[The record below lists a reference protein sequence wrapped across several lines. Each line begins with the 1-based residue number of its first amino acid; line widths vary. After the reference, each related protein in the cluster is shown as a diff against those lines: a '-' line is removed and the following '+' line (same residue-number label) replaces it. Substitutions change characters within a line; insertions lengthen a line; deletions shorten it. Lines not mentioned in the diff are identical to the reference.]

1 MFRGVADRLGE
12 ALAVAIVDAA
22 VLDITHH
29 VAAEFIEAVFFV
41 NNELDVN
48 TSGVGFETIA
58 TGFVLNIRMNVGII
72 PKKRRL
78 DALGTQT
85 VDTIN
90 AARSAAGVH

>member
-12 ALAVAIVDAA
+12 ALTVAIVDAA

-29 VAAEFIEAVFFV
+29 IAAEFIEAVFFV
-41 NNELDVN
+41 NNELYVD
-48 TSGVGFETIA
+48 TSSVGFEA
-58 TGFVLNIRMNVGII
+58 VAAGFVLNIRMNVGIV

-90 AARSAAGVH
+90 AAWGAASMH